1 MVFAPLPKYT
11 SLLGT
16 MAWHRAGLAILK
28 GQLLMVL
35 SGDPG
40 LFYSDPSS
48 LHSCRTGD
56 MSWLTGKGS

>member
-1 MVFAPLPKYT
+1 MIFPPLPKYT

-16 MAWHRAGLAILK
+16 RVWHRAAPAVIK

-35 SGDPG
+35 SEEPS
-40 LFYSDPSS
+40 LFCPDFSS